1 VVELIQRSVPMHER
15 IALMSVADCALVTA
29 TRDGMNLMPY
39 EYITCRQGPADVD
52 QVIHITAV
60 SHVEF
65 HFIPSSAA
73 MWTPLP

>member
-1 VVELIQRSVPMHER
+1 MVELIQRSVPMHER

-52 QVIHITAV
+52 QVIHLYKL
-60 SHVEF
+60 
-65 HFIPSSAA
+65 SS
-73 MWTPLP
+73 TLNSTLVPI